1 MLQLF
6 RLIRLPNLII
16 IALTLYG
23 VRYGLLQPV
32 WKSGYN
38 LMLGQGYVVSGD
50 LNLHMSGFHFL
61 LLVISTIF
69 IAAAGYIINDYFD
82 VKTDRV
88 NRPDRVVVGR
98 TISRRIAMTL
108 HLTLS
113 SIGLL
118 IALYIAWK
126 AGNWK
131 LCGIQLFSIV
141 ALWFYSTLLKKQ
153 LLSGNIVIAFLA
165 ALVPLT
171 AGLYEFASGALL
183 TLNELDFYVAGAGSL
198 LLKKGALLVTGYAV
212 FAFLSNLIREITKDI
227 EDMDGDRADGC
238 KTLPIV
244 VGETQARFIVLSL
257 IIFTVITLG
266 LIQKYMIDYDYTIL
280 FLYVLIAVQLPL
292 LVLFFMMWRANAK
305 EHYTRA
311 SILCKLLI
319 VTGVC
324 SMLVFGLT
332 LR

>member
-1 MLQLF
+1 MF
-6 RLIRLPNLII
+6 D
-16 IALTLYG
+16 
-23 VRYGLLQPV
+23 
-32 WKSGYN
+32 
-38 LMLGQGYVVSGD
+38 QGYQISGD
-50 LNLHMSGFHFL
+50 LNLHMSGIHFL
-61 LLVISTIF
+61 LLVISTLF

-108 HLTLS
+108 HMTLS

-118 IALYIAWK
+118 IALFIAWK

-141 ALWFYSTLLKKQ
+141 ALWFYSTQLKKQ
-153 LLSGNIVIAFLA
+153 LLSGNILIAFLA

-183 TLNELDFYVAGAGSL
+183 SLNQLDYYIPGAGSL
-198 LLKKGALLVTGYAV
+198 LLKKGALLVTGYAI
-212 FAFLSNLIREITKDI
+212 FAFLSNLIREITKDV
-227 EDMDGDRADGC
+227 EDMDGDRAAGC

-244 VGETQARFIVLSL
+244 IGETQTRFIILSL
-257 IIFTVITLG
+257 ITFTVITLG
-266 LIQKYMIDYDYTIL
+266 LIQKYMIEYDYKIL

-292 LVLFFMMWRANAK
+292 LILFFMLWKATSK
-305 EHYTRA
+305 DDYTRA
-311 SILCKLLI
+311 SIVCKLLI